1 VTSQTGGGH
10 RLDRSCAA
18 EAVAASRRLCSHA
31 SPRRSFS
38 SPLKPSRSTCEQ
50 NSIWPLHPRSSEP
63 STLLARPERTQPPR
77 QTPCSVPPPPETTL
91 QRVSSHRR
99 EALHPISRRPGP
111 PAYCRPRTPWP
122 AAGPAPWRSTP
133 GPPLLELSLLNQS
146 PWPRE
151 APRVDLGRS
160 PSPERC
166 RREAPPPP
174 PLTAR
179 RRCPFPP
186 PRPRPRP
193 PRGISRATLAS
204 PPLPHCRR
212 PSPSLESPF
221 SMFLCSKIAT
231 RDFVQ
236 Q

>member
-1 VTSQTGGGH
+1 MS
-10 RLDRSCAA
+10 
-18 EAVAASRRLCSHA
+18 SRRCL
-31 SPRRSFS
+31 PRRLSRHD
-38 SPLKPSRSTCEQ
+38 PLASKIQ
-50 NSIWPLHPRSSEP
+50 FGL
-63 STLLARPERTQPPR
+63 STLVPQSRAPCSRAQNGRRLRVKS
-77 QTPCSVPPPPETTL
+77 PCSVPPPPETTL
-91 QRVSSHRR
+91 QRVSSRHR

-111 PAYCRPRTPWP
+111 PVYCRPRTPWP

-151 APRVDLGRS
+151 ASRVDLGRS

-179 RRCPFPP
+179 RRCPSPL

-212 PSPSLESPF
+212 PSPSPESPF
-221 SMFLCSKIAT
+221 PMFLCSKIAT